1 MLVHKNIKVYG
12 KVQGVFFRASTQQIA
27 SQLNIS
33 GTVKNDADNS
43 VSIEAEGEGQAVEK
57 FIEWC
62 KKGPPAAKVT
72 KTDISEGQITGYKSF
87 EIVR

>member
-27 SQLNIS
+27 NQLDIK
-33 GTVKNDADNS
+33 GTVKNEADNS
-43 VSIEAEGEGQAVEK
+43 VSIEAEGEEQAVEK
-57 FIEWC
+57 FIEWS

-72 KTDISEGQITGYKSF
+72 KADISDGQIMGYKSF
-87 EIVR
+87 EVIH